1 MGMMCVSPPRAR
13 RGKGF
18 NRRIAGDRLAV
29 RGRLLGL
36 FDFGEKAQ
44 VRETVMIMHSK
55 GSTL

>member
-18 NRRIAGDRLAV
+18 NRRIAGDRLAF

-44 VRETVMIMHSK
+44 VERPS
-55 GSTL
+55 